1 VKSVTSARHPA
12 RRPPFTLALVGLV
25 VLLTGLTGGVIGGL
39 AWREQRERS
48 RLLVDSAMAQA
59 GRLTAAHAGR
69 VLEDAESVARLG
81 PQLVEQGQ
89 LDPGDERALERFT
102 LAVLRAHPSLSWV
115 SYGDRDDRFVG
126 AWRDTNGTV
135 YLNRSRPVGGRIRL
149 EEDRVLPDGR
159 REAVRRSDNHGYRPS
174 TRPYFRSAVAAR
186 ALVWTEP
193 YEFYAGG
200 GMGITCAAPL
210 LQRDAVRGVFTV
222 DFSLDRLAGALEE
235 LEVSP
240 RGRVFIAT
248 RQGAL
253 LVGRRGSGATRA
265 EIIDAELAAATA
277 RAAPPSE
284 TAFAFEHQGARYLGR
299 AVPLHV
305 GELRWLVDVIVPE
318 GDYTDRIDAQA
329 RVFVLLGVAGLLVA
343 LVAGVLLARWIA
355 RPLRELAQLA
365 RRIRQGELEV
375 TATPRS
381 RDEIGVLTRAM
392 GDMAKAL
399 RDRDFIRATFGR
411 YVSPELAER
420 ALRDRERLQ
429 LGGELREVTMLMSDL
444 RGFSELSES
453 LGAAVMIDV
462 LNRYFASM
470 TPVIVQHGGVIDE
483 IIGDAIFVLFGA
495 PFARPDDPERA
506 VRCAWAMQE
515 ALTAYNAENQRHRLP
530 ELSMGIG
537 LHIGTVVAG
546 TIGSPERVKY
556 GVVGPAVNL
565 LARIQALTVGGEILI
580 SGALLL
586 RVASLVSAGP
596 GRAERVKG
604 ASEPVTV
611 HRVLGVAAP
620 GEAPVTSSRRD

>member
-1 VKSVTSARHPA
+1 MFSRRPP

-25 VLLTGLTGGVIGGL
+25 VLLTGLTGGIIGGL
-39 AWREQRERS
+39 AWHEQRERS
-48 RLLVDSAMAQA
+48 RLLVDAAMAQA
-59 GRLTAAHAGR
+59 ARLTAAHAAR
-69 VLEDAESVARLG
+69 VLEDAESGARLG
-81 PQLVEQGQ
+81 PELIAQRQ
-89 LDPGDERALERFT
+89 LDPADDRALARFV
-102 LAVLRAHPSLSWV
+102 LAVLRAHPALSWV

-135 YLNRSRPVGGRIRL
+135 YLNHSYPIGGRIRL

-159 REAVRRSDNHGYRPS
+159 REVVRRSDDHGYRPS
-174 TRPYFRSAVAAR
+174 ARPYFRAAAAR
-186 ALVWTEP
+186 RGLVWTEP

-200 GMGITCAAPL
+200 GMGITCAAPVL
-210 LQRDAVRGVFTV
+210 DGAGVRGVFTV

-265 EIIDAELAAATA
+265 EVIDAELAAATA

-299 AVPLHV
+299 AVPLQV
-305 GELRWLVDVIVPE
+305 GDLHWLVDVVVPE

-329 RVFVLLGVAGLLVA
+329 RVFVVLGAAALLVA
-343 LVAGVLLARWIA
+343 LAGGVLLARWIA
-355 RPLRELAQLA
+355 QPLRELAQLA
-365 RRIRQGELEV
+365 QRIRRGELDV
-375 TATPRS
+375 TVTPRS

-392 GDMAKAL
+392 GDMATAL

-420 ALRDRERLQ
+420 ALRDRQTLE

-453 LGAAVMIDV
+453 LGPAAMIDL
-462 LNRYFASM
+462 LNRYFGAM
-470 TPVIVQHGGVIDE
+470 TPVIVRHGGVIDE

-495 PFARPDDPERA
+495 PFARPDDPPRA

-515 ALTAYNAENQRHRLP
+515 ALAAFNADNQRRGLP
-530 ELSMGIG
+530 ELAMGIG
-537 LHIGTVVAG
+537 LHVGTVVAG

-565 LARIQALTVGGEILI
+565 LSRIQALTMGGEILI
-580 SGALLL
+580 SDALLM
-586 RVASLVSAGP
+586 RVGPIAVAGP

-604 ASEPVTV
+604 ASEPVTL
-611 HRVLGVAAP
+611 HRLLGVAAP
-620 GEAPVTSSRRD
+620 GEAPLTSSRRD

>member
-1 VKSVTSARHPA
+1 MRSH
-12 RRPPFTLALVGLV
+12 RPPFTLALVGLV

-39 AWREQRERS
+39 AWHEQRERS
-48 RLLVDSAMAQA
+48 RLLVDAAMAQA
-59 GRLTAAHAGR
+59 ARLTASHAGR
-69 VLEDAESVARLG
+69 VLEDAEGAARLG

-89 LDPGDERALERFT
+89 LDPADDRAVERYV
-102 LAVLRAHPSLSWV
+102 LAVLRAHPTLSWV
-115 SYGDRDDRFVG
+115 SYGDRSDRFVG
-126 AWRDTNGTV
+126 AWRDTKGTV
-135 YLNRSRPVGGRIRL
+135 YVNRSRPVGGRIRL

-159 REAVRRSDNHGYRPS
+159 REVVRRSDDHGYRP
-174 TRPYFRSAVAAR
+174 TARPYFRAAAAAR
-186 ALVWTEP
+186 GLVWTEP

-210 LQRDAVRGVFTV
+210 LEGAAVRGVFTV

-248 RQGAL
+248 RQGTL

-265 EIIDAELAAATA
+265 EVIDAELAAATA

-299 AVPLHV
+299 AMPLHV
-305 GELRWLVDVIVPE
+305 GDLRWLVDVVVPE
-318 GDYTDRIDAQA
+318 GDFTDRIDAQA
-329 RVFVLLGVAGLLVA
+329 RVFVLLGVTALLIA
-343 LVAGVLLARWIA
+343 LVGGVLLARWIA

-365 RRIRQGELEV
+365 RRIRQGELDV

-392 GDMAKAL
+392 GDMVKAL

-420 ALRDRERLQ
+420 ALRDRRTLQ

-453 LGAAVMIDV
+453 LGPTAMIDL
-462 LNRYFASM
+462 LNRYFAAM

-495 PFARPDDPERA
+495 PFARPDDAERA
-506 VRCAWAMQE
+506 VHCAWAMQE
-515 ALTAYNAENQRHRLP
+515 ALTVFNADNQRRALP

-565 LARIQALTVGGEILI
+565 LARIQALTVGGEILL
-580 SGALLL
+580 SDALLR
-586 RVASLVSAGP
+586 RVGAVATAGD

-611 HRVLGVAAP
+611 HRLLGVSAP
-620 GEAPVTSSRRD
+620 GEATLTSSRRD